1 MATSAFGKAFRAARE
16 AGDTEFEFGGK
27 RYNTK
32 MKEENSAP
40 AKKAEPKASQEFPKT
55 PAPKYDDSSSS
66 NKSSLGDIAL
76 KASRQAEANRA
87 AMEANRPPPV
97 PRKKSML
104 EEAREEATRRAS
116 AAQDYK
122 ESKSASSPTP
132 ARRFD
137 GKGPGLGALSNM
149 KKGGFVSASSRADGI
164 AQRGKTRGK
173 MC

>member
-1 MATSAFGKAFRAARE
+1 MALSKFQQAFKDARASGE
-16 AGDTEFEFGGK
+16 TEFEFNGK
-27 RYNTK
+27 KYNTK
-32 MKEENSAP
+32 YKEEGSAP

-66 NKSSLGDIAL
+66 GKSSLGDTAL

-104 EEAREEATRRAS
+104 EEAREEATRRAA
-116 AAQDYK
+116 AAQK
-122 ESKSASSPTP
+122 SGMKAGGKVKMASGGSAS
-132 ARRFD
+132 
-137 GKGPGLGALSNM
+137 K
-149 KKGGFVSASSRADGI
+149 RADGI
-164 AQRGKTRGK
+164 AQKGKTRGK